1 MRVGIIGAGFMGTTH
16 AAGWAATPAELVG
29 VVAAAADEAGAL
41 AGQYQ
46 ARVYPSLE
54 AILPDVDVVDIC
66 TPTHLHHEMII
77 TAAAAGKHIICE
89 KPLARTVAQGQA
101 ALAACRRAGVR
112 LLVAQVVRFFPEY
125 ALAQALVAAG
135 QIGRP
140 AVLRLARGGYRPKRP
155 LGNWFLDVEKS
166 GGLILD
172 LMIHDFDYARWI
184 AGEVESVFARSI
196 GSRPPGPEGAP
207 PLDYGLAILTHRNGA
222 LSHVAGA
229 WAYPPPTFRTGL
241 EIVGDGGR
249 IEFDSTESAPIRL
262 LLHAREGEAPDVGAP
277 SSPLRESPWTTEI
290 KEFYAALAADRPVR
304 VTAEDGLAA
313 LQIAEAAGEA
323 ARTGR
328 AVRLTPLPEVQ
339 P

>member
-1 MRVGIIGAGFMGTTH
+1 MRVGIIGTGFMGATH
-16 AAGWAATPAELVG
+16 AAGWAATPAEIGG
-29 VVAAAADEAGAL
+29 VVAASEDEARGL
-41 AGQYQ
+41 AGQYGT
-46 ARVYPSLE
+46 RVYPSLE

-77 TAAAAGKHIICE
+77 AAAAAGKPIICE

-101 ALAACRRAGVR
+101 AVAACRRAGVR

-125 ALAQALVAAG
+125 AQAQALVAAG

-140 AVLRLARGGYRPKRP
+140 AVLRLARGSYRPKRP
-155 LGNWFLDVEKS
+155 LGNWFLDVDKS

-184 AGEVESVFARSI
+184 AGEVESVFARSV
-196 GSRPPGPEGAP
+196 GSVEPEA
-207 PLDYGLAILTHRNGA
+207 PLDYALAILKHRNGA

-241 EIVGDGGR
+241 EIAGDGGL

-262 LLHAREGEAPDVGAP
+262 LLHAREGDAPDVGAP
-277 SSPLRESPWTTEI
+277 SSPLHENPWTTEI
-290 KEFYAALAADRPVR
+290 KEFYAALAEDRPAR

-313 LQIAEAAGEA
+313 LQIAEAAVEST
-323 ARTGR
+323 RTGQ
-328 AVRLTPLPEVQ
+328 AVRLTPLPEVES
-339 P
+339 